1 MTEVPTPVVE
11 LVNVTKTYGATPAV
25 QALCESTMR
34 VSPAELLVIVGPS
47 GSGKSTLLH
56 LLGALDRPT
65 RGQVLLAGADIAQ
78 LSDRGLS
85 ARRAQNIGFFF
96 QRFFLLE
103 NMTALDNVATG
114 LLYRS
119 VPLADRRTR
128 AATALGRVGLS
139 HRAGHRP
146 SRLSGG
152 EQQRVAIARAII
164 GQPALVL
171 ADEPTG
177 NLDSGSGQ
185 AILELL
191 LELNRAGTAVAVV
204 THDHALASAFPRRIE
219 MSDGVLAVDTGSS

>member
-1 MTEVPTPVVE
+1 
-11 LVNVTKTYGATPAV
+11 
-25 QALCESTMR
+25 MR

-65 RGQVLLAGADIAQ
+65 RGHVLLAGADIAQ

-85 ARRAQNIGFFF
+85 ARRAQNIGFVF

-204 THDHALASAFPRRIE
+204 THDHALASAFRRRIE
-219 MSDGVLAVDTGSS
+219 MRDGVLAVDTGSS